1 MRSVTRSTVLIVL
14 GLSIGMAFL
23 SGCDSQQMKDLRTRN
38 QTQQARIAELE
49 SQLQTARLQ
58 LDQLRK
64 QLDAANATG
73 GVEVSA
79 LRQQIAALQED
90 IAKKEE
96 LIKAM
101 QANLMGVSPLPVEL
115 NTALE
120 DFAKGSDM
128 VEYDASRGLVKF
140 KSDLLFEKGS
150 DAVTSQAAGAVKTLC
165 GILNTD
171 TAKQFHIIVAGHTD
185 DMPIQRPQTKV
196 DHPTNWHLSVHRAI
210 SVEQLMEQSGV
221 APTRLSV
228 RGFGEY
234 RPLEPNAAGK
244 KGNPKNR
251 RVEIYIVPAGA

>member
-1 MRSVTRSTVLIVL
+1 MRSVKLSTVLVVL
-14 GLSIGMAFL
+14 GLSIGMAFV

-38 QTQQARIAELE
+38 QTQQARITELE
-49 SQLQTARLQ
+49 SQLQTAQ
-58 LDQLRK
+58 LKLADLTR

-73 GVEVSA
+73 GVEVDA
-79 LRQQIAALQED
+79 LRQKIAALEED

-96 LIKAM
+96 LIKSM

-150 DAVTSQAAGAVKTLC
+150 DDVTAPASEAVKTLC

-185 DMPIQRPQTKV
+185 DMPIRQPQTQGRAPDELASV
-196 DHPTNWHLSVHRAI
+196 VHRAI
-210 SVEQLMEQSGV
+210 C
-221 APTRLSV
+221 
-228 RGFGEY
+228 RGSS
-234 RPLEPNAAGK
+234 
-244 KGNPKNR
+244 
-251 RVEIYIVPAGA
+251 